1 MSIAR
6 RGFLAGAGA
15 LAAAP
20 LLPLSGR
27 AQDAGKEA
35 RKVTVA
41 GWSQP
46 ISEITNML
54 AEPETGFF
62 RKRGIAFDYLPGQG
76 SGAAIQNMLTGK
88 ADIAFTDPAS
98 FFLALDRGEKLVA
111 VYNIYPQN
119 VFNLVVR
126 KDRGIGTLADLRGKR
141 ISIYSRSGGT
151 WIHLMMQLHGAGLS
165 EKDVTI
171 EVAGS
176 LNFGPLIQGQVDA
189 ASATDTGLSVAK
201 ARGLSD
207 FAVFEVR
214 DTINLPSDIF
224 VVTEETYRTKKALI
238 ADFLAG
244 YRDGAQWMIDK
255 PQEAARLAVA
265 HTINGRDEAVNLE
278 IIKLRNAATISDTTQ
293 RAGLGHFD
301 PQIMQ
306 KGAEMLLALGI
317 LQKPVDIAA
326 VVRSNLL
333 PK

>member
-1 MSIAR
+1 MIVAR
-6 RGFLAGAGA
+6 RDLLVGAGA
-15 LAAAP
+15 L
-20 LLPLSGR
+20 LLARPAW
-27 AQDAGKEA
+27 AQAL

-62 RKRGIAFDYLPGQG
+62 KARGIAFDYLPGQG
-76 SGAAIQNMLTGK
+76 SGQAIQNMLTGK

-98 FFLALDRGEKLVA
+98 FFLALDKGEKLVA

-119 VFNLVVR
+119 VFNLVAR
-126 KDRGIGTLADLRGKR
+126 KDRGIGSLKELKGKR
-141 ISIYSRSGGT
+141 ISVYSRGGGT
-151 WIHLMMQLHGAGLS
+151 WIHLLMQLHGAGLT
-165 EKDVTI
+165 ENDVTI

-189 ASATDTGLSVAK
+189 ASATDTALSVAR
-201 ARGLSD
+201 ARGLKD
-207 FAVFEVR
+207 FSVFEVR

-224 VVTEETYRTKKALI
+224 VVTEETYRKRKALI

-255 PQEAARLAVA
+255 PAEAARLAVA

-278 IIKLRNAATISDTTQ
+278 IIRLRNEASVSETTKK
-293 RAGLGHFD
+293 AGLGHFD
-301 PQIMQ
+301 PEIMQ
-306 KGAEMLLALGI
+306 RGAELLKTLGI
-317 LQKPVDIAA
+317 VKAPIDAAA
-326 VVRSNLL
+326 VVRSDLL
-333 PK
+333 PL